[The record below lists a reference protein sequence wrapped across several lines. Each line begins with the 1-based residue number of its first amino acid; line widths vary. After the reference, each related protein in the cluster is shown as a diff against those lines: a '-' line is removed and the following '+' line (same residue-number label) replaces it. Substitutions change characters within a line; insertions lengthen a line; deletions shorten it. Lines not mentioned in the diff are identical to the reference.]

1 MDFTPEMEHIWNKG
15 RKIPGSD
22 DNVWRLDVY
31 DSKIQRNEYGNRRSR
46 HGWEIDHI
54 PNGGE
59 IYQIFNHYNGK
70 IMSKKATVSCNVRWH
85 ISH

>member
-54 PNGGE
+54 PNGGDD
-59 IYQIFNHYNGK
+59 
-70 IMSKKATVSCNVRWH
+70 
-85 ISH
+85 ISNL